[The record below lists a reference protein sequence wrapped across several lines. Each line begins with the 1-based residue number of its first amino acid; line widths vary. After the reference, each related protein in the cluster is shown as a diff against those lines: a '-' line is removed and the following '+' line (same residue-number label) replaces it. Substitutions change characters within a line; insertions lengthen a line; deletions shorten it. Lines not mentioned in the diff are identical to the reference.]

1 MQNLQAEPQ
10 LQSKLAMLK
19 QRALIAAA
27 AGIVLSAIGFFIDRT
42 SFASSYLVA
51 FLYCMGIVV
60 GCLPLVMLHH
70 LADGGWGYP
79 VRRVMENILSL
90 IPLLALAFIPV
101 YLLLPVLYPWAN
113 PELAAHDVIIHQKTA
128 YLNPPAFLARTALY
142 FGIWFLFATL
152 LIKGSRTF
160 AKTYADS
167 LRASLQRISGFG
179 IIVYALTVTFASVD
193 WAMSLEPHWF
203 STIYGVLFIAGQ
215 TLLGF
220 GFSVA
225 LMVFLSHYEPVSK
238 VLTTVRSHDMGKL
251 FFAFIMFWAYISVSQ
266 FIIIW
271 NGNLA
276 EETPWYIRRFTN
288 GWEILS
294 ALLPICHFF
303 IPFLLLLS
311 RFRKRAPAR
320 LLKVVVFVLAVR
332 WFDLNWLIKPALFP
346 SIHFHWLDLTCLA
359 AIGGTLLFFLFGK
372 LQNSTLVLEHD
383 PIVTGREGTDSHHG

>member
-1 MQNLQAEPQ
+1 MQILQADSQ
-10 LQSKLAMLK
+10 LQSKLQILK
-19 QRALIAAA
+19 TRSLIAAA
-27 AGIVLSAIGFFIDRT
+27 AGILLSAIGFFIDRN
-42 SFASSYLVA
+42 SFAVSYLVS
-51 FLYCMGIVV
+51 FLYCLGMVI

-79 VRRVMENILSL
+79 LRRVMENILSL
-90 IPLLALAFIPV
+90 IPLLVLAFIPI
-101 YLLLPVLYPWAN
+101 YLLLPVLYPWAG
-113 PELAAHDVIIHQKTA
+113 PEALHDPIIKLKTA
-128 YLNPPAFLARTALY
+128 YLNPQGFLIRAGIY
-142 FGIWFLFATL
+142 FGLWFLFATL
-152 LIKGSRTF
+152 LIRGSLTF
-160 AKTYADS
+160 SKTFSND
-167 LRASLQRISGFG
+167 LRASLQRISGIG
-179 IIVYALTVTFASVD
+179 IVTYALTITFAAVD
-193 WAMSLEPHWF
+193 WGMSLEPHWF

-220 GFSVA
+220 GTSVA

-238 VLTTVRSHDMGKL
+238 VLTTERSHDMGKL

-276 EETPWYIRRFTN
+276 EEVPWYIKRFSN
-288 GWEILS
+288 GWQILS
-294 ALLPICHFF
+294 TLLPICHFF

-320 LLKVVVFVLAVR
+320 LLRVVVFVLAVR

-359 AIGGTLLFFLFGK
+359 ALGGTLLFFLFGK
-372 LQNSTLVLEHD
+372 LQKASLVLEHD
-383 PIVTGREGTDSHHG
+383 PIVTGREGKDSHHG

>member
-1 MQNLQAEPQ
+1 MQILQADSQ
-10 LQSKLAMLK
+10 LQSKLQILK
-19 QRALIAAA
+19 TRSLIAAA
-27 AGIVLSAIGFFIDRT
+27 AGILLSAIGFFIDRN
-42 SFASSYLVA
+42 SFAVSYLVS
-51 FLYCMGIVV
+51 FLYCLGMVI

-79 VRRVMENILSL
+79 LRRVMENILSL
-90 IPLLALAFIPV
+90 IPLLVLAFIPI
-101 YLLLPVLYPWAN
+101 YLLLPVLYPWAG
-113 PELAAHDVIIHQKTA
+113 PEALHDPIIKLKTA
-128 YLNPPAFLARTALY
+128 YLNPQGFLIRAGIY
-142 FGIWFLFATL
+142 FGLWFLFATL
-152 LIKGSRTF
+152 LIRGSLTF
-160 AKTYADS
+160 SKTFSND
-167 LRASLQRISGFG
+167 LRASLQRISGIG
-179 IIVYALTVTFASVD
+179 IVTYALTITFAAVD
-193 WAMSLEPHWF
+193 WGMSLEPHWF

-220 GFSVA
+220 GTSVA
-225 LMVFLSHYEPVSK
+225 LMVFLSRYEPVSK
-238 VLTTVRSHDMGKL
+238 VLTTERSHDMGKL

-276 EETPWYIRRFTN
+276 EEVPWYIKRFSN
-288 GWEILS
+288 GWQILS
-294 ALLPICHFF
+294 TLLPICHFF

-359 AIGGTLLFFLFGK
+359 ALGGTLLFFLFGK
-372 LQNSTLVLEHD
+372 LQKASLVLEHD
-383 PIVTGREGTDSHHG
+383 PIVTGREGKDSHHG